1 MIEEGEKNTVFI
13 TDFNTFTYDHS
24 LNCGRK
30 HFCDYC
36 LHAFIKEKNLKCH
49 TRDCFKNNGKQGS
62 MPVSAETFG
71 TTKQVN

>member
-1 MIEEGEKNTVFI
+1 MEENIFVITV
-13 TDFNTFTYDHS
+13 YMLS
-24 LNCGRK
+24 LK
-30 HFCDYC
+30 
-36 LHAFIKEKNLKCH
+36 KKNLKCH